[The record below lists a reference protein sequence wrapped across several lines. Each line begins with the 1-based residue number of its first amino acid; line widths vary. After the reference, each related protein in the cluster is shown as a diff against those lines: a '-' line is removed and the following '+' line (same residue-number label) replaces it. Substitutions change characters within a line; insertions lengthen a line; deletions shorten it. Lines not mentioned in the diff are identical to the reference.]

1 MKLGDL
7 LSPERI
13 IVPLAAAD
21 TRTAVERLVAALA
34 DEGVIEDAAVARRA
48 LLDRRNTEPDPPGA
62 VAVVRHAR
70 AHGVTELAVALG
82 VAPGPEVPPEKTEPE
97 AAEPRAWCIVVA
109 PFLPLTPDLQTAA
122 ALGRL
127 LRQEGVVRRL
137 LAAESPQDVLA
148 IKPLVD
154 MGIERGLTVRDIMA
168 RTVSVPAD
176 TALRSAIDRMISGRL
191 RALPVTG
198 EKGELVGILTE
209 WDVLRAWPEGRSE
222 AARERTVRD
231 AMTRSV
237 LGVSEELPL
246 EEAAQTM
253 IKKNIEHLP
262 VVSEGR
268 LVGLLSRGD
277 IIRKLFGP

>member
-7 LSPERI
+7 LTAQRVV
-13 IVPLAAAD
+13 VPLRAHDAAA
-21 TRTAVERLVAALA
+21 AVERLVDALVA
-34 DEGVIEDAAVARRA
+34 DGAIEDAAATRRA
-48 LLDRRNTEPDPPGA
+48 LLDRRGAEPEASEGA
-62 VAVVRHAR
+62 VLVRHAR
-70 AHGVTELAVALG
+70 AHGVAELAVALG
-82 VAPGPEVPPEKTEPE
+82 VRPGTEAGPE
-97 AAEPRAWCIVVA
+97 AEETVAPAAWCIVVA
-109 PFLPLTPDLQTAA
+109 PFLPATPDLQTAA
-122 ALGRL
+122 GLSRL

-137 LAAESPQDVLA
+137 LAASSPADVLA
-148 IKPLVD
+148 IKPLVELPID
-154 MGIERGLTVRDIMA
+154 RGLTVRDIMA
-168 RTVSVPAD
+168 RTDSVPAD
-176 TALRSAIDRMISGRL
+176 MPLRRAIERMVRDRL

-209 WDVLRAWPEGRSE
+209 WDVLRGWPEGRSE
-222 AARERTVRD
+222 VARDRTVRD

-253 IKKNIEHLP
+253 IKKTVEHLP